1 MTRGLAIIDTV
12 CPRPYSLAS
21 LSSGGLG
28 GTEATVVR
36 IAEALDAQVFQRG
49 RSESEGRYRPL
60 EELADPAAMI
70 VLRDPKAAA
79 EFAERFV
86 GVPLFIWMHDL
97 IISGKDRAT
106 RLRSYGKVLA
116 DAKATIVAVSD
127 FHKEQIESVLAPA
140 ANDEAAVVAVPR
152 VVRVYNPIAEGL
164 VPGPIEAVDPD
175 QLIYF
180 SSPTKGLD
188 FAIFVFRALRRRWPK
203 LRLMVANPGY
213 LSVAA
218 SGVDGVIDLGALP
231 QKEVLAHVSGSLG
244 ALCPNFEF
252 PETFGLVLAESNA
265 VGTPVLAHPIG
276 AAAEVLNDPRQ
287 IIEVPK
293 LASLA
298 YRASARFGSG
308 HAAAA
313 RAVGLLG
320 GFQTF
325 EERIDA
331 WRAGARPVVRARP
344 EFSLAEVIAGWRS
357 VLPASS

>member
-12 CPRPYSLAS
+12 CPRPYSLVS
-21 LSSGGLG
+21 LSSGALG

-36 IAEALDAQVFQRG
+36 VAEALDAQVFQRG
-49 RSESEGRYRPL
+49 RRKSEGRYRPL

-106 RLRSYGKVLA
+106 RLRAYSKVLA
-116 DAKATIVAVSD
+116 EANATIVAVSD

-140 ANDEAAVVAVPR
+140 TNAEAIVASVPK

-164 VPGPIEAVDPD
+164 VPGPIGSVDAD
-175 QLIYF
+175 KLIYF

-188 FAIFVFRALRRRWPK
+188 FAIFVFRALHRRWPK

-213 LSVAA
+213 ARVAA
-218 SGVDGVIDLGALP
+218 SRVDGVIDLGPLP
-231 QKEVLAHVSGSLG
+231 QREVLAYVAGSLC

-298 YRASARFGSG
+298 YRASARFGVG

-313 RAVGLLG
+313 RAVDLIG
-320 GFQTF
+320 GFGTF
-325 EERIDA
+325 EDRIDA
-331 WRAGARPVVRARP
+331 WRAGARPVVQART
-344 EFSLAEVIAGWRS
+344 EFSLTEVVGRWRS
-357 VLPASS
+357 ILSEPS